1 LKRKKPVG
9 AKHKNPRKQKLQQID
24 DSTPEDSSSIKQ
36 AINIVSKSS
45 SNIDP
50 LEEGQPEKIS
60 RYFKNNEISINYVHI
75 WEILDWNKIFI
86 NDVFAFKVVFGINR
100 SDDEIEP
107 QTIEE
112 CRHRNDWP
120 KWKEAIQA

>member
-9 AKHKNPRKQKLQQID
+9 AKDKNPRKQKLQQID

-75 WEILDWNKIFI
+75 
-86 NDVFAFKVVFGINR
+86 
-100 SDDEIEP
+100 
-107 QTIEE
+107 
-112 CRHRNDWP
+112 
-120 KWKEAIQA
+120 

>member
-24 DSTPEDSSSIKQ
+24 DSTPEDSLSIKQ

-75 WEILDWNKIFI
+75 
-86 NDVFAFKVVFGINR
+86 
-100 SDDEIEP
+100 
-107 QTIEE
+107 
-112 CRHRNDWP
+112 
-120 KWKEAIQA
+120 

>member
-1 LKRKKPVG
+1 LKRQKPVG
-9 AKHKNPRKQKLQQID
+9 AKDKNPRKQKLQQID
-24 DSTPEDSSSIKQ
+24 DSTLEDSSSIKQ

-75 WEILDWNKIFI
+75 
-86 NDVFAFKVVFGINR
+86 
-100 SDDEIEP
+100 
-107 QTIEE
+107 
-112 CRHRNDWP
+112 
-120 KWKEAIQA
+120 